1 MVMGAYVEVLERQE
15 LRCRFRDAPK
25 QQMPLLTR
33 LAGV

>member
-15 LRCRFRDAPK
+15 LRCRFRETPK

-33 LAGV
+33 LASM